1 MGIILKNYNTKKK
14 NNNNELYNLLF
25 VPSPSP
31 QLFDVSVWMKFL
43 FDVKKKIK
51 KDDMW
56 GEDLSLLFPNWK
68 LFWNLLFM
76 ISSYYIYF
84 CAEKKLWEIKK
95 LKKEE
100 AKNVDK

>member
-1 MGIILKNYNTKKK
+1 
-14 NNNNELYNLLF
+14 
-25 VPSPSP
+25 
-31 QLFDVSVWMKFL
+31 MKFL

>member
-1 MGIILKNYNTKKK
+1 MCEET
-14 NNNNELYNLLF
+14 
-25 VPSPSP
+25 SHSC
-31 QLFDVSVWMKFL
+31 FDQ
-43 FDVKKKIK
+43 I
-51 KDDMW
+51 
-56 GEDLSLLFPNWK
+56 E

>member
-1 MGIILKNYNTKKK
+1 MWKKK
-14 NNNNELYNLLF
+14 F
-25 VPSPSP
+25 
-31 QLFDVSVWMKFL
+31 
-43 FDVKKKIK
+43 KKIC
-51 KDDMW
+51 
-56 GEDLSLLFPNWK
+56 EETSHSCFQIE

-100 AKNVDK
+100 AKNVDE

>member
-1 MGIILKNYNTKKK
+1 MICVEKTSQSCFQI
-14 NNNNELYNLLF
+14 E
-25 VPSPSP
+25 
-31 QLFDVSVWMKFL
+31 
-43 FDVKKKIK
+43 
-51 KDDMW
+51 
-56 GEDLSLLFPNWK
+56 K

>member
-1 MGIILKNYNTKKK
+1 
-14 NNNNELYNLLF
+14 
-25 VPSPSP
+25 
-31 QLFDVSVWMKFL
+31 
-43 FDVKKKIK
+43 
-51 KDDMW
+51 
-56 GEDLSLLFPNWK
+56 
-68 LFWNLLFM
+68 M